1 MPSLNRMLAAVL
13 LSCSSAPITVVAG
26 TELATGIQD
35 NSFLVEEAYNQEA
48 GVVQHIFLV
57 GGSVDQ
63 LRGPDER
70 ELSLEFT
77 QEWPLFSQAHQVSC
91 TLPYHFL
98 ESDGSTENVLGDIVL
113 SYRYQALFES
123 DGWPAFAP
131 RVSLILPTGEGAD
144 DGIGYEVNLPFSKVL
159 SNRWSAHLNAGA
171 TWLPDM
177 QDESLMS
184 YSLAGSFIYA
194 ISRDF
199 HVLLEAVGAWDEEGL
214 DGGGTRRDFSAIVSP
229 GVRYAFNLKDDVQI
243 VAGVAAPIGLTGSA
257 PDYGILLYLSVEHGF
272 LKSGAN

>member
-1 MPSLNRMLAAVL
+1 MPSLNRILAAVL
-13 LSCSSAPITVVAG
+13 LACSSAPITLMAG

-57 GGSVDQ
+57 GGSVNQ

-70 ELSLEFT
+70 ELALEFT
-77 QEWPLFSQAHQVSC
+77 QEWPLFTQAHQVSY
-91 TLPYHFL
+91 TLPYNFL
-98 ESDGSTENVLGDIVL
+98 ESGGSTESELGDIVL

-123 DGWPAFAP
+123 GGWPAFAP
-131 RVSLILPTGEGAD
+131 RVSLILPTGDGANEGV
-144 DGIGYEVNLPFSKVL
+144 GYEVNLPFSKVL
-159 SNRWSAHLNAGA
+159 SNRWSAHFNAGA
-171 TWLPDM
+171 TWMPEV

-199 HVLLEAVGAWDEEGL
+199 HVMLEAVGSWDEDAQ
-214 DGGGTRRDFSAIVSP
+214 DGGGTSRDFSAIVAP
-229 GVRYAFNLKDDVQI
+229 GVRYAFNLKNGTQI
-243 VAGVAAPIGLTGSA
+243 VAGVAAPIGLTGAA